1 MEKKSTTLGHTFAL
15 ITAIIWGTTFIS
27 TKVLL
32 RSFAPLE
39 ILFLRFL
46 IGFIALILMYPKP
59 LKIKSIKE
67 EGYYLAA
74 GLCGVTFYFLCENIA
89 LTYTQASNVG
99 VIVAIAPLFTAIL
112 SHFFLKAEKITGT
125 FLIGL
130 LTALAGIVL
139 ISFNGARLS
148 LNPKGD
154 LLAIGA
160 AIVWSFY
167 SLLTKKIST
176 FGYHTIQTTR
186 RIFLYGLIFMVPFMF
201 FLEFNLDLARLSS
214 PLNLLNF
221 LFLGLLAS
229 ATCYVTWNFAIKILG
244 PVKTSIYIYLV
255 PVVTVITSVLILHE
269 KITLLSGLGTL
280 LTLCGLVLSERK
292 AKPHE
297 KP

>member
-1 MEKKSTTLGHTFAL
+1 MEKKSTTLGHILAL
-15 ITAIIWGTTFIS
+15 LTAIIWGTTFIA

-46 IGFIALILMYPKP
+46 IGFVALILMYPKP
-59 LKIKSIKE
+59 LKYHSLKE
-67 EGYYLAA
+67 EATYLSA
-74 GLCGVTFYFLCENIA
+74 GLCGVTLYFLCENIA

-112 SHFFLKAEKITGT
+112 SHFFLKEEKITGT
-125 FLIGL
+125 FLLGL
-130 LTALAGIVL
+130 LTALLGIAL
-139 ISFNGARLS
+139 ISFNGAKLS

-160 AIVWSFY
+160 AIVWAFY

-186 RIFLYGLIFMVPFMF
+186 RSFLYGLLFMVPFTF
-201 FLEFNLDLARLSS
+201 FLDFNLDIQKLKE
-214 PLNLLNF
+214 PLNWLNF

-229 ATCYVTWNFAIKILG
+229 ATCYVTWNYAIKILG
-244 PVKTSIYIYLV
+244 AIKTSLYIYLV
-255 PVVTVITSVLILHE
+255 PVVTVITSVLILQE
-269 KITLLSGLGTL
+269 KVTLLSGIGTL
-280 LTLCGLVLSERK
+280 LTLCGLFLSEKK
-292 AKPHE
+292 A
-297 KP
+297 